1 MNIFLLKKY
10 AVLIFVGLSLYSYAY
25 PVFSSEK
32 EPLSTSKLD
41 WIIKNIQGKEKSLKT
56 FTARMVQTKK
66 THLLREP
73 LHSEGFIYFDYTG
86 KMLLKITVP
95 SPLIVLLKNNMLVL
109 YYPDL
114 SKVKETYIGNNILR
128 EYFGIGQS
136 VEELRK
142 RYLIRLVGETPT
154 DGYHLELIPKHK
166 TIAKHID
173 SIEVTVGRENWLPQ
187 RICFK
192 EKAGDWSDIRLEFI
206 SINEPL
212 PAGVFTFNFPE
223 KDDERF

>member
-1 MNIFLLKKY
+1 M
-10 AVLIFVGLSLYSYAY
+10 
-25 PVFSSEK
+25 
-32 EPLSTSKLD
+32 
-41 WIIKNIQGKEKSLKT
+41 NIQGKEKSLKT

-95 SPLIVLLKNNMLVL
+95 SPLILLLKNNMLVL

-114 SKVKETYIGNNILR
+114 SKVKETYIGNNVLR

-154 DGYHLELIPKHK
+154 DCYHLELIPKHK

-223 KDDERF
+223 KDDEHF